1 MLNFRE
7 DNNFIIINEKAFVP
21 GKGKGPF
28 VKPFQASGSQIRLF
42 RRLGLHVTIV
52 DEDYEYPSSKKED
65 TIKEENK
72 KDSGEN
78 KDERNSKSNDEKS
91 QEEQSIG
98 EESSRESKV
107 DDGSDQ
113 DVSEKIDDKA
123 EEKVEEAESEKE
135 EEETTEESKEEE
147 VKVTEEDLNEFTVA
161 ELKEELDSKEI
172 EYANNARK
180 KDLID
185 LLLQNQ

>member
-52 DEDYEYPSSKKED
+52 DEDYEYPSSKKDNEED
-65 TIKEENK
+65 
-72 KDSGEN
+72 
-78 KDERNSKSNDEKS
+78 KDERNPKSSGEKS
-91 QEEQSIG
+91 QEKQSNG
-98 EESSRESKV
+98 EESSKESKV
-107 DDGSDQ
+107 DGGKDQ
-113 DVSEKIDDKA
+113 EVSETIDDKVDEKI

-135 EEETTEESKEEE
+135 EEETAEESKEVE
-147 VKVTEEDLNEFTVA
+147 VTEEDLNEFTVA

-180 KDLID
+180 KDLIE

>member
-52 DEDYEYPSSKKED
+52 DEDYEYPSSKKE
-65 TIKEENK
+65 EEETK
-72 KDSGEN
+72 VEDQEVSEAVEDKA
-78 KDERNSKSNDEKS
+78 DEK
-91 QEEQSIG
+91 I
-98 EESSRESKV
+98 
-107 DDGSDQ
+107 
-113 DVSEKIDDKA
+113 
-123 EEKVEEAESEKE
+123 EEKVEEPESQE
-135 EEETTEESKEEE
+135 EEEAETEEESKEEAKE
-147 VKVTEEDLNEFTVA
+147 VEVTEEDLNEFTVA

-180 KDLID
+180 KDLIE